1 MILRCCH
8 NDFATTLRYLSTC
21 TYLYVLSLFQHNGS
35 LRFNI
40 PALEYETVEVKAGR
54 IMRVRSET
62 VTAKFLSAT
71 FEATLSIC

>member
-1 MILRCCH
+1 MALCG
-8 NDFATTLRYLSTC
+8 L
-21 TYLYVLSLFQHNGS
+21 
-35 LRFNI
+35 I

-71 FEATLSIC
+71 FEATLSMC